1 MNEKEYYMKTKR
13 MLALLLAALMI
24 VGLFAGC
31 SKDETKDPGKTDPG
45 NSLID
50 QTKPSQTT
58 AKYAYKADYFDLA
71 VPDGVQYV
79 NQICAAGTTLYAS
92 VGIQGEEIV
101 NSDPATGD
109 TWSYYNTRLSMLT
122 IDPDTGTC
130 TELTNLD
137 LPQVPEGAE
146 GSVDCYNMIG
156 SDDGTLW
163 MLVNVYATQYELP
176 DDFDP
181 NTDSKWNYP
190 STDIGGSYLM
200 HIAADG
206 STIASIDLS
215 DTNNEDNEDGMSGNL
230 SSFAVDA
237 AGNLYVSDY
246 NNIYYVL
253 DAEGNVQ
260 FKLDGSQ
267 YNGSLYRLNA
277 QQVGVMW
284 YNYTDDVNAADEN
297 GQYFVPIDLETKDWG
312 EKVKL
317 PSNVWSILPGDDVY
331 DFYYADNNNNIF
343 GYTAK
348 TDTKEKLVDWLAC
361 DVDTNNM
368 NGYAMLSDSRVAAL
382 MQDWST
388 DPTTYQLI
396 VLHRVDASEIKE
408 KKVLTLACMYL
419 DWNLRSMIVEYNKT
433 NDEYRINVIDYS
445 EYATD
450 DDYNAGVT
458 KLTTEII
465 SGSVPDI
472 FLTSNLPIDKYA
484 AKGVIADLNTFM
496 DGGNGLSR
504 DYFVPQILNAL
515 EKDGKLYE
523 LPTSFSV
530 QTAYALSSIAS
541 QYDTWNVAAVQDAMT
556 QLQEGATVFSNGWT
570 KNMAL
575 SNCLSRNLSA
585 FVDWTTGKCE
595 FDSEAFQQ
603 LLAFCNS
610 FPAETSDGDGAIA
623 YASSADIA
631 VDDAMWDSDATR
643 ITNGKQLMSTIGMY
657 SFDSYIW
664 NVYAIRD
671 KITFTGYPTEDGS
684 GSSFGLQM
692 PMAISSVT
700 KYPDAAWD
708 FVCSIIKKMNTIDE
722 NNYYY
727 GFPIS
732 QAAFDAEMTDIM
744 TEQYQLDENGEQ
756 VDWDGDGE
764 PDKAIR
770 GSYETMENGETVY
783 KDVYALTQEDI
794 DQILGVISNTHSVY
808 DYDQEILDIITD
820 EVAAYFAGDKDVQTT
835 ASMIQSRVN
844 LYVQEQR

>member
-79 NQICAAGTTLYAS
+79 NQICAAGTTLYLTAS
-92 VGIQGEEIV
+92 MQGEEIT
-101 NSDPATGD
+101 NTDPDTGE
-109 TWSYYNTRLSMLT
+109 TWSYYDSRLGVLT
-122 IDPDTGTC
+122 IDPDTGIC
-130 TELTNLD
+130 TELSNLQ
-137 LPQVPEGAE
+137 LPEVPEGAE

-206 STIASIDLS
+206 STIASLDLS
-215 DTNNEDNEDGMSGNL
+215 DTNNEGNEDGMSGNL

-246 NNIYYVL
+246 NNIYVL

-331 DFYYADNNNNIF
+331 DFYYADNNNIF

-348 TDTKEKLVDWLAC
+348 TDTKDKLVDWLAC

-484 AKGVIADLNTFM
+484 AKGVVADLNTFM

-504 DYFVPQILNAL
+504 DYFVPQVMSAL

-684 GSSFGLQM
+684 GSSFELQM

-794 DQILGVISNTHSVY
+794 DQILGVINSTTSVY

>member
-1 MNEKEYYMKTKR
+1 MKTKR
-13 MLALLLAALMI
+13 IFALLLAALMI

-31 SKDETKDPGKTDPG
+31 SKDGTKDPGKTDSSG
-45 NSLID
+45 SLID

-58 AKYAYKADYFDLA
+58 AKYAYKADYLDLTM
-71 VPDGVQYV
+71 PDGEQYL

-101 NSDPATGD
+101 NTDPDTGE
-109 TWSYYNTRLSMLT
+109 TWSYYNSRLGVLT

-130 TELTNLD
+130 TELSNLQ
-137 LPQVPEGAE
+137 LPEVPEGAE

-200 HIAADG
+200 HVAADG
-206 STIASIDLS
+206 STIASLDLS

-246 NNIYYVL
+246 NNIYVL

-267 YNGSLYRLNA
+267 YNGSLCRLNA

-317 PSNVWSILPGDDVY
+317 PSNVWSIFPGDDAY
-331 DFYYADNNNNIF
+331 DFYYAYNNNNNIY
-343 GYTAK
+343 GYAAK

-368 NGYAMLSDSRVAAL
+368 SGYAMLSDSRVAAL

-433 NDEYRINVIDYS
+433 NDEYRINVVDYS

-504 DYFVPQILNAL
+504 DYFVPQVMSAL

-570 KNMAL
+570 KNTAL

-643 ITNGKQLMSTIGMY
+643 ITNGKQLMSTTGMY

-684 GSSFGLQM
+684 GSSFELQM

-794 DQILGVISNTHSVY
+794 DQILGVINSTRSVY

-835 ASMIQSRVN
+835 ANMIQSRVN

>member
-58 AKYAYKADYFDLA
+58 AKYAYKADYLDLA

-79 NQICAAGTTLYAS
+79 NQICAAGTTLYLTAS
-92 VGIQGEEIV
+92 MQGEEIT
-101 NSDPATGD
+101 NTAPATGE
-109 TWSYYNTRLSMLT
+109 TWSYYDSRLGVLT
-122 IDPDTGTC
+122 IDPDTGLC
-130 TELTNLD
+130 TELSNLQ
-137 LPQVPEGAE
+137 LPEVPEGAE
-146 GSVDCYNMIG
+146 GGVNCYNMIG

-190 STDIGGSYLM
+190 STDINGSYLM

-206 STIASIDLS
+206 STIASLDLS

-246 NNIYYVL
+246 NNIYVL

-267 YNGSLYRLNA
+267 YNGSLNRLNA

-317 PSNVWSILPGDDVY
+317 PSNVGSILPGDDAY
-331 DFYYADNNNNIF
+331 DFYYTYNNNIY
-343 GYTAK
+343 GYAAK
-348 TDTKEKLVDWLAC
+348 SYTKEKLVDWLAC

-368 NGYAMLSDSRVAAL
+368 TGFSMLSDSRVAAL

-433 NDEYRINVIDYS
+433 NDEYRINVVDYS

-504 DYFVPQILNAL
+504 DYFVPQVMSAL

-556 QLQEGATVFSNGWT
+556 QLQEGATVFSDGWT
-570 KNMAL
+570 KNTAL

-631 VDDAMWDSDATR
+631 VDDAMWESDATR
-643 ITNGKQLMSTIGMY
+643 ITNGKQLMSTTGMY

-684 GSSFGLQM
+684 GSSFELQM

-794 DQILGVISNTHSVY
+794 DQILGVINNTRSVY

-835 ASMIQSRVN
+835 ANMIQSRVN

>member
-1 MNEKEYYMKTKR
+1 MKTKR
-13 MLALLLAALMI
+13 IFALLLAALMI

-31 SKDETKDPGKTDPG
+31 SKDNTKDPGKTDPG

-58 AKYAYKADYFDLA
+58 AKYAYKADYLDLTM
-71 VPDGVQYV
+71 PDGVQYL

-101 NSDPATGD
+101 NTDPTTGE

-190 STDIGGSYLM
+190 STDINGSYLM

-206 STIASIDLS
+206 STIASLDLS

-246 NNIYYVL
+246 NNIYVL

-317 PSNVWSILPGDDVY
+317 PSNVWSIFPGDDAY
-331 DFYYADNNNNIF
+331 DFYYAYNNNIY
-343 GYTAK
+343 GYAAK

-368 NGYAMLSDSRVAAL
+368 SGYAMLSDSRVAAL
-382 MQDWST
+382 MQDWNT

-433 NDEYRINVIDYS
+433 NDEYRINVVDYS

-504 DYFVPQILNAL
+504 DYFVPQVMSAL

-570 KNMAL
+570 KNTAL

-684 GSSFGLQM
+684 GSSFELQM

-794 DQILGVISNTHSVY
+794 DQILGVINSTRSVY

>member
-58 AKYAYKADYFDLA
+58 AKYAYKADYLDLTM
-71 VPDGVQYV
+71 PDGVQYL
-79 NQICAAGTTLYAS
+79 NQLCAAGTTLYAS

-101 NSDPATGD
+101 NTDPDTGD

-190 STDIGGSYLM
+190 STDINGSYLM

-206 STIASIDLS
+206 STIASLDLS

-246 NNIYYVL
+246 NNIYVL

-267 YNGSLYRLNA
+267 YNGSLNRLNA

-317 PSNVWSILPGDDVY
+317 PSNVGSILPGDDAY
-331 DFYYADNNNNIF
+331 DFYYTYNNNIY
-343 GYTAK
+343 GYAAK

-368 NGYAMLSDSRVAAL
+368 SGYAMLSDSRVAAL

-433 NDEYRINVIDYS
+433 NDEYRINVVDYS

-504 DYFVPQILNAL
+504 DYFVPQVMSAL

-556 QLQEGATVFSNGWT
+556 QLQEGATVFSDGWT
-570 KNMAL
+570 KNTAL

-684 GSSFGLQM
+684 GSSFELQM

-794 DQILGVISNTHSVY
+794 DQILGVINNTRSVY

>member
-1 MNEKEYYMKTKR
+1 
-13 MLALLLAALMI
+13 MI

-31 SKDETKDPGKTDPG
+31 SKDETKDPGKTDSSD
-45 NSLID
+45 SLID
-50 QTKPSQTT
+50 QTKPAATT
-58 AKYAYKADYFDLA
+58 AKYAYQADYFDLA
-71 VPDGVQYV
+71 VPDGVQYL

-92 VGIQGEEIV
+92 VGIQGEEIT
-101 NSDPATGD
+101 NTDPDTGE
-109 TWSYYNTRLSMLT
+109 TWSYYNTRLAMLT
-122 IDPDTGTC
+122 IDPDTGVC
-130 TELTNLD
+130 TELTNLE

-146 GSVDCYNMIG
+146 GSVDCYNIIG

-190 STDIGGSYLM
+190 STDIGGSYLV
-200 HIAADG
+200 HVAADG

-215 DTNNEDNEDGMSGNL
+215 DTNADDTEDGMSSNL

-246 NNIYYVL
+246 NNIYVL

-260 FKLDGSQ
+260 FNLDGSQ
-267 YNGSLYRLNA
+267 YNGSLCRLNA

-317 PSNVWSILPGDDVY
+317 PPNVGSIFPGDDAY
-331 DFYYADNNNNIF
+331 DFYYTYNNNIY

-368 NGYAMLSDSRVAAL
+368 SGYAMLSDSRVAAL
-382 MQDWST
+382 MQDWNT

-433 NDEYRINVIDYS
+433 NDEYRINVVDYS

-504 DYFVPQILNAL
+504 DYFVPQVMSAL

-570 KNMAL
+570 KNTAL

-631 VDDAMWDSDATR
+631 VDDAMWESDATR
-643 ITNGKQLMSTIGMY
+643 ITNGKQLMSTTGMH

-700 KYPDAAWD
+700 KYPDAAWA

-794 DQILGVISNTHSVY
+794 DQILGVINSTRSVY

-835 ASMIQSRVN
+835 ANMIQSRVN

>member
-1 MNEKEYYMKTKR
+1 MKTKR
-13 MLALLLAALMI
+13 IFALLLAALMI

-31 SKDETKDPGKTDPG
+31 SKDGTKDPGKTDPG

-92 VGIQGEEIV
+92 VGMQGEEIV
-101 NSDPATGD
+101 NSDPVTGE
-109 TWSYYNTRLSMLT
+109 TWSYYNTRLAMLT

-137 LPQVPEGAE
+137 LPQVPEGAD

-163 MLVNVYATQYELP
+163 MLVNVYATQFDLP

-181 NTDSKWNYP
+181 ETESRWDYP
-190 STDIGGSYLM
+190 STDVGGSYLV
-200 HIAADG
+200 HVAADG

-215 DTNNEDNEDGMSGNL
+215 DTNADDTEDGMSSNL

-246 NNIYYVL
+246 NNIYVL

-260 FKLDGSQ
+260 FNLDGSQ

-317 PSNVWSILPGDDVY
+317 PSNVWSIFPGDDAY
-331 DFYYADNNNNIF
+331 DFYYAYNNNIY
-343 GYTAK
+343 GYAAK

-368 NGYAMLSDSRVAAL
+368 SGYAMLSDSRVAAL
-382 MQDWST
+382 MQDWNT

-433 NDEYRINVIDYS
+433 NDEYRINVVDYS

-504 DYFVPQILNAL
+504 DYFVPQVMSAL

-570 KNMAL
+570 KNTAL

-684 GSSFGLQM
+684 GSSFELQM

-794 DQILGVISNTHSVY
+794 DQILGVINSTRSVY

>member
-1 MNEKEYYMKTKR
+1 MKTKR
-13 MLALLLAALMI
+13 IFALLLAALMI

-31 SKDETKDPGKTDPG
+31 SKDGTKDPGKTDPG

-79 NQICAAGTTLYAS
+79 NQICAAGTTLYLTAS
-92 VGIQGEEIV
+92 MQGEEIT
-101 NSDPATGD
+101 NTDPDTGE
-109 TWSYYNTRLSMLT
+109 TWSYYNSRLGVLT
-122 IDPDTGTC
+122 IDPDTGIC
-130 TELTNLD
+130 TELSSLQ
-137 LPQVPEGAE
+137 LPEVPEGAE
-146 GSVDCYNMIG
+146 GSVNCYNMIG

-190 STDIGGSYLM
+190 STDINGSYLM

-206 STIASIDLS
+206 STIASLDLS

-246 NNIYYVL
+246 NNIYVL

-267 YNGSLYRLNA
+267 YNGSLCRLNA

-284 YNYTDDVNAADEN
+284 YNYTDDVNASDEN

-317 PSNVWSILPGDDVY
+317 PSNVWSIFPGDDAY
-331 DFYYADNNNNIF
+331 DFYYAYNNNIY
-343 GYTAK
+343 GYAAK
-348 TDTKEKLVDWLAC
+348 TDTKDKLVDWLAC

-368 NGYAMLSDSRVAAL
+368 SGYAMLSDSRVAAL

-433 NDEYRINVIDYS
+433 NDEYRINVVDYS

-504 DYFVPQILNAL
+504 DYFVPQVMSAL

-570 KNMAL
+570 KNTAL

-684 GSSFGLQM
+684 GSSFELQM

-794 DQILGVISNTHSVY
+794 DQILGVINSTRSVY

>member
-79 NQICAAGTTLYAS
+79 NQICAAGTTLYLTAS
-92 VGIQGEEIV
+92 MQGEEIT
-101 NSDPATGD
+101 NTDPDTGE
-109 TWSYYNTRLSMLT
+109 TWSYYDSRLGVLT
-122 IDPDTGTC
+122 IDPDTGIC
-130 TELTNLD
+130 TELSNLQ
-137 LPQVPEGAE
+137 LPEVPEGAE
-146 GSVDCYNMIG
+146 GGVNCYNMIG

-190 STDIGGSYLM
+190 STDINGSYLM

-206 STIASIDLS
+206 STIASLDLS

-246 NNIYYVL
+246 NNIYVL

-284 YNYTDDVNAADEN
+284 YNYTDDVNAAGEN

-331 DFYYADNNNNIF
+331 DFYYTYNNNIY
-343 GYTAK
+343 GYAAK

-368 NGYAMLSDSRVAAL
+368 SGYAMLSDSRVAAL

-433 NDEYRINVIDYS
+433 NDEYRINVVDYG

-523 LPTSFSV
+523 LPTSFTV
-530 QTAYALSSIAS
+530 TTAYALSSIAS

-556 QLQEGATVFSNGWT
+556 QLQEGATVFSDGWT
-570 KNMAL
+570 KNTAL

-631 VDDAMWDSDATR
+631 VDDAMWESDATR
-643 ITNGKQLMSTIGMY
+643 ITNGKQLMSTIEMY

-664 NVYAIRD
+664 SVYAIRD

-764 PDKAIR
+764 PDRAIR

-783 KDVYALTQEDI
+783 KDVYALTQEEM
-794 DQILGVISNTHSVY
+794 DQILGVINNTHSVY

>member
-1 MNEKEYYMKTKR
+1 MKTKR
-13 MLALLLAALMI
+13 IFALLLAALMI

-31 SKDETKDPGKTDPG
+31 SKDGTKDPGKTDPG

-92 VGIQGEEIV
+92 VGMQGEEIV
-101 NSDPATGD
+101 NSDPVTGE

-130 TELTNLD
+130 TELTNLE
-137 LPQVPEGAE
+137 LPQVPEGAD

-163 MLVNVYATQYELP
+163 MLVNVYATQFDLP

-181 NTDSKWNYP
+181 ETESRWDYP
-190 STDIGGSYLM
+190 STDVGGSYLV
-200 HIAADG
+200 HVAADG
-206 STIASIDLS
+206 STIASLDLS
-215 DTNNEDNEDGMSGNL
+215 NTNNEDNEDGMSGNL
-230 SSFAVDA
+230 SFFAVDA

-246 NNIYYVL
+246 NNIYVL

-260 FKLDGSQ
+260 FNLDGSQ

-317 PSNVWSILPGDDVY
+317 PPNVGSIFPGDDAY
-331 DFYYADNNNNIF
+331 DFYYTYNNNIY

-368 NGYAMLSDSRVAAL
+368 SGYAMLSDSRVAAL

-419 DWNLRSMIVEYNKT
+419 DWDLRSMIVEYNKT
-433 NDEYRINVIDYS
+433 NDEYRINVVDYS

-504 DYFVPQILNAL
+504 DYFVPQVMSAL

-556 QLQEGATVFSNGWT
+556 QLQEGATVFSDGWT
-570 KNMAL
+570 KNTAL

-631 VDDAMWDSDATR
+631 VDDAMWESDATR

-684 GSSFGLQM
+684 GSSFELQM

-794 DQILGVISNTHSVY
+794 DQILGVINSTRSVY

>member
-1 MNEKEYYMKTKR
+1 MKTKR

-31 SKDETKDPGKTDPG
+31 SKDGTKDPGKTDSNG
-45 NSLID
+45 SLID
-50 QTKPSQTT
+50 QTKPAATT
-58 AKYAYKADYFDLA
+58 AKYAYKADYLDLTM
-71 VPDGVQYV
+71 PDGVQYL
-79 NQICAAGTTLYAS
+79 NQLCAAGTTLYAS

-101 NSDPATGD
+101 NTDPDTGD

-176 DDFDP
+176 GDFDP

-190 STDIGGSYLM
+190 STDINGSYLM

-206 STIASIDLS
+206 STIASLDLS
-215 DTNNEDNEDGMSGNL
+215 DTNNEDNEDGMSGSL

-246 NNIYYVL
+246 NNIYVL

-267 YNGSLYRLNA
+267 YNGSLCRLNA

-317 PSNVWSILPGDDVY
+317 PSNVGSILPGDDAY
-331 DFYYADNNNNIF
+331 DFYYTYNNNIY
-343 GYTAK
+343 GYAAK

-368 NGYAMLSDSRVAAL
+368 SGYAMLSDSRVAAL

-433 NDEYRINVIDYS
+433 NDEYRINVVDYS

-504 DYFVPQILNAL
+504 DYFVPQVMSAL

-556 QLQEGATVFSNGWT
+556 QLQEGATVFSDGWT
-570 KNMAL
+570 KNTAL

-623 YASSADIA
+623 YAPSADIA
-631 VDDAMWDSDATR
+631 VDDAMWESDATR
-643 ITNGKQLMSTIGMY
+643 ITNGKQLMSTTGMY

-684 GSSFGLQM
+684 GSSFELQM

-794 DQILGVISNTHSVY
+794 DQILGVINNTHSVY

>member
-1 MNEKEYYMKTKR
+1 MKTKR
-13 MLALLLAALMI
+13 IFALLLAALMI

-31 SKDETKDPGKTDPG
+31 SKDNTKDPGKTDPG

-71 VPDGVQYV
+71 VPDGVQYL

-92 VGIQGEEIV
+92 VGIQGEEIT
-101 NSDPATGD
+101 NTDPDTGE
-109 TWSYYNTRLSMLT
+109 TWSYYNTRLAMLT
-122 IDPDTGTC
+122 IDPDTGVC
-130 TELTNLD
+130 TELSNLQ
-137 LPQVPEGAE
+137 LPEVPEGAD

-200 HIAADG
+200 HVAADG

-215 DTNNEDNEDGMSGNL
+215 DTNADDTEDGMSSNL

-246 NNIYYVL
+246 NNIYVL
-253 DAEGNVQ
+253 DAGGNVQ

-267 YNGSLYRLNA
+267 YNGSLNRLNA

-317 PSNVWSILPGDDVY
+317 PSNVWSIFPGDDAY
-331 DFYYADNNNNIF
+331 DFYYAYNNNIY
-343 GYTAK
+343 GYAAK

-382 MQDWST
+382 MQDWNT

-433 NDEYRINVIDYS
+433 NDEYRINVVDYS

-504 DYFVPQILNAL
+504 DYFVPQVMSAL

-570 KNMAL
+570 KNTAL

-684 GSSFGLQM
+684 GSSFELQM

-794 DQILGVISNTHSVY
+794 DQILGVINSTRSVY

-835 ASMIQSRVN
+835 ANMIQSRVN

>member
-1 MNEKEYYMKTKR
+1 MKTKR
-13 MLALLLAALMI
+13 IFALLLAALMI

-31 SKDETKDPGKTDPG
+31 SKDNTKDPGKTDPG

-58 AKYAYKADYFDLA
+58 AKYAYKADYLDLTM
-71 VPDGVQYV
+71 PDGVQYL

-92 VGIQGEEIV
+92 VGMQGEEIV
-101 NSDPATGD
+101 NSDPVTGE
-109 TWSYYNTRLSMLT
+109 TWSYYNTRLAMLT

-130 TELTNLD
+130 TELANLD
-137 LPQVPEGAE
+137 LPQVPEGAD

-163 MLVNVYATQYELP
+163 MLVNVYATQFDLP

-181 NTDSKWNYP
+181 ETESRWDYP
-190 STDIGGSYLM
+190 STDVGGSYLV
-200 HIAADG
+200 HVAADG
-206 STIASIDLS
+206 STIASLDLS
-215 DTNNEDNEDGMSGNL
+215 NTNNEDNEDGMSGNL
-230 SSFAVDA
+230 SFFAVDA

-246 NNIYYVL
+246 NNIYVL

-317 PSNVWSILPGDDVY
+317 PPNVGSIFPGDDAY
-331 DFYYADNNNNIF
+331 DFYYTYNNNIY

-368 NGYAMLSDSRVAAL
+368 SGYAMLSDSRVAAL
-382 MQDWST
+382 MQDWNT

-433 NDEYRINVIDYS
+433 NDEYRINVVDYS

-504 DYFVPQILNAL
+504 DYFVPQVMSAL

-570 KNMAL
+570 KNTAL

-631 VDDAMWDSDATR
+631 VDDAMWESDATR
-643 ITNGKQLMSTIGMY
+643 ITNGKQLMSTTGMY

-684 GSSFGLQM
+684 GSSFELQM

-794 DQILGVISNTHSVY
+794 DQILGVINSTRSVY

-835 ASMIQSRVN
+835 ANMIQSRVN

>member
-1 MNEKEYYMKTKR
+1 MKTKR
-13 MLALLLAALMI
+13 IFALLLAALMI

-31 SKDETKDPGKTDPG
+31 SKDETKDPGKTESNG
-45 NSLID
+45 SLID
-50 QTKPSQTT
+50 QTKPAATT
-58 AKYAYKADYFDLA
+58 AKYAYQADYFDLTM
-71 VPDGVQYV
+71 PDGVQYL

-92 VGIQGEEIV
+92 VGIQGEEIT
-101 NSDPATGD
+101 NTDPDTGE
-109 TWSYYNTRLSMLT
+109 TWSYYNTRLAMLT
-122 IDPDTGTC
+122 IDPDTGVC
-130 TELTNLD
+130 TELSNLQ
-137 LPQVPEGAE
+137 LPEVPEGAD

-200 HIAADG
+200 HVAADG

-215 DTNNEDNEDGMSGNL
+215 DTNADDTEDGMSSNL

-246 NNIYYVL
+246 NNIYVL

-267 YNGSLYRLNA
+267 YNGSLCRLNA

-317 PSNVWSILPGDDVY
+317 PSNVGSILPGDDAY
-331 DFYYADNNNNIF
+331 DFYYTYNNNIY

-368 NGYAMLSDSRVAAL
+368 SGYAMLSDSRVAAL
-382 MQDWST
+382 MQDWNT

-433 NDEYRINVIDYS
+433 NDEYRINVVDYS

-504 DYFVPQILNAL
+504 DYFVPQVMSAL

-556 QLQEGATVFSNGWT
+556 QLQEGATVFSDGWT
-570 KNMAL
+570 KNTAL

-631 VDDAMWDSDATR
+631 VDVAMWESDATR

-684 GSSFGLQM
+684 GSSFELQM

-794 DQILGVISNTHSVY
+794 DQILGVINSTRSVY

-835 ASMIQSRVN
+835 ANMIQSRVN

>member
-31 SKDETKDPGKTDPG
+31 SKDETKDPGKTDSNG
-45 NSLID
+45 SLID
-50 QTKPSQTT
+50 QTKPAATT
-58 AKYAYKADYFDLA
+58 AKYAYKADYLDLTM
-71 VPDGVQYV
+71 PDGVQYP
-79 NQICAAGTTLYAS
+79 NQLCAAGTTLYLTAS
-92 VGIQGEEIV
+92 MQGEEIV

-109 TWSYYNTRLSMLT
+109 TWSYYNTRLAMLT
-122 IDPDTGTC
+122 IDPDTGVC
-130 TELTNLD
+130 TELTNLE

-146 GSVDCYNMIG
+146 GGVNCYNMIG

-190 STDIGGSYLM
+190 STDINGSYLM

-206 STIASIDLS
+206 STIASLDLS

-246 NNIYYVL
+246 NNIYVL

-267 YNGSLYRLNA
+267 YNGSLCRLNA

-317 PSNVWSILPGDDVY
+317 PSNVGSILPGDDAY
-331 DFYYADNNNNIF
+331 DFYYTYNNNIY
-343 GYTAK
+343 GYAAK

-368 NGYAMLSDSRVAAL
+368 SGYAMLSDSRVAAL

-433 NDEYRINVIDYS
+433 NDEYRINVVDYS

-504 DYFVPQILNAL
+504 DYFVPQVMSAL

-570 KNMAL
+570 KNTAL

-631 VDDAMWDSDATR
+631 VDDAMWESDATR
-643 ITNGKQLMSTIGMY
+643 ITNGKQLMSTTGMY

-684 GSSFGLQM
+684 GSSFELQM

-794 DQILGVISNTHSVY
+794 DQILGVINNTRSVY

>member
-1 MNEKEYYMKTKR
+1 MKTKR
-13 MLALLLAALMI
+13 IFALLLAALMI

-31 SKDETKDPGKTDPG
+31 SKDNTKDPGKTDPG

-58 AKYAYKADYFDLA
+58 AKYAYKADYLDLTM
-71 VPDGVQYV
+71 PDGVQYL

-92 VGIQGEEIV
+92 VGMQGEEIV
-101 NSDPATGD
+101 NSDPVTGD

-137 LPQVPEGAE
+137 LPQVPEGAD

-163 MLVNVYATQYELP
+163 MLVNVYATQFDLP

-181 NTDSKWNYP
+181 ETESRWDYP
-190 STDIGGSYLM
+190 STDVGGSYLV
-200 HIAADG
+200 HVAADG
-206 STIASIDLS
+206 STIASLDLS
-215 DTNNEDNEDGMSGNL
+215 NTNNEDNEDGMSGNL
-230 SSFAVDA
+230 SFFAVDA

-246 NNIYYVL
+246 NNIYVL

-317 PSNVWSILPGDDVY
+317 PPNVGSIFPGDDAY
-331 DFYYADNNNNIF
+331 DFYYAYNNNIY
-343 GYTAK
+343 GYAAK

-368 NGYAMLSDSRVAAL
+368 SGYAMLSDSRVAAL

-433 NDEYRINVIDYS
+433 NDEYRINVVDYS

-504 DYFVPQILNAL
+504 DYFVPQVMSAL

-570 KNMAL
+570 KNTAL

-610 FPAETSDGDGAIA
+610 FLAETSDGDGAIA

-684 GSSFGLQM
+684 GSSFELQM

-794 DQILGVISNTHSVY
+794 DQILGVINSTRSVY

>member
-79 NQICAAGTTLYAS
+79 NQICAAGTTLYLTAS
-92 VGIQGEEIV
+92 MQGEEIT
-101 NSDPATGD
+101 NTDPDTGE
-109 TWSYYNTRLSMLT
+109 TWSYYDSRLGVLT
-122 IDPDTGTC
+122 IDPDTGIC
-130 TELTNLD
+130 TELSNLQ
-137 LPQVPEGAE
+137 LPEVPEGAE
-146 GSVDCYNMIG
+146 GGVNCYNMIG

-190 STDIGGSYLM
+190 STDINGSYLM

-206 STIASIDLS
+206 STIASLDLS

-246 NNIYYVL
+246 NNIYVL

-331 DFYYADNNNNIF
+331 DFYYADNNNIF

-368 NGYAMLSDSRVAAL
+368 SGYAMLSDSRVAAL

-433 NDEYRINVIDYS
+433 NDEYRINVVDYS

-504 DYFVPQILNAL
+504 DYFVPQVMSAL

-570 KNMAL
+570 KNTAL

-610 FPAETSDGDGAIA
+610 FPAENSDGDGAIA

-631 VDDAMWDSDATR
+631 VDDAMWESDATR
-643 ITNGKQLMSTIGMY
+643 ITNGKQLMSTTGMY

-684 GSSFGLQM
+684 GSSFELQM

-794 DQILGVISNTHSVY
+794 DQILGVINNTRSVY

>member
-1 MNEKEYYMKTKR
+1 MKTKR

-79 NQICAAGTTLYAS
+79 NQICAAGTTLYLTAS
-92 VGIQGEEIV
+92 MQGEEIT
-101 NSDPATGD
+101 NTDPDTGE
-109 TWSYYNTRLSMLT
+109 TWSYYDSRLGVLT
-122 IDPDTGTC
+122 IDPDTGIC
-130 TELTNLD
+130 TELSNLQ
-137 LPQVPEGAE
+137 LPEVPEGAE
-146 GSVDCYNMIG
+146 GGVNCYNMIG

-190 STDIGGSYLM
+190 STDINGSYLM

-206 STIASIDLS
+206 STIASLDLS
-215 DTNNEDNEDGMSGNL
+215 DTNNEDNEGGMSGNL

-246 NNIYYVL
+246 NNIYVL

-267 YNGSLYRLNA
+267 YNGSLCRLNA

-317 PSNVWSILPGDDVY
+317 PSNVGSILPGDDAY
-331 DFYYADNNNNIF
+331 DFYYTYNNNIY
-343 GYTAK
+343 GYAAK

-368 NGYAMLSDSRVAAL
+368 SGYAMLSDSRVAAL

-433 NDEYRINVIDYS
+433 NDEYRINVVDYS

-504 DYFVPQILNAL
+504 DYFVPQVMSAL

-556 QLQEGATVFSNGWT
+556 QLQEGATVFSDGWT
-570 KNMAL
+570 KNTAL

-631 VDDAMWDSDATR
+631 VDDAMWESDATR
-643 ITNGKQLMSTIGMY
+643 ITNGKQLMSTTGMY

-684 GSSFGLQM
+684 GSSFELQM

-794 DQILGVISNTHSVY
+794 DQILGVINNTHSVY

>member
-1 MNEKEYYMKTKR
+1 MKTKR
-13 MLALLLAALMI
+13 IFALLLAALMI

-31 SKDETKDPGKTDPG
+31 SKDGTKDPGKTDSSG
-45 NSLID
+45 SLID

-58 AKYAYKADYFDLA
+58 AKYAYKADYLDLTM
-71 VPDGVQYV
+71 PDGVQYL

-101 NSDPATGD
+101 NSDPVTGE

-190 STDIGGSYLM
+190 STDINGSYLM

-206 STIASIDLS
+206 STIASLDLS

-246 NNIYYVL
+246 NNIYVL

-267 YNGSLYRLNA
+267 YNGSLCRLNA

-284 YNYTDDVNAADEN
+284 YNYTDDVNASDEN

-317 PSNVWSILPGDDVY
+317 PSNVGSIFPGDDAY
-331 DFYYADNNNNIF
+331 DFYYTYNNNIY

-368 NGYAMLSDSRVAAL
+368 SGYAMLSDSRVAAL
-382 MQDWST
+382 MQDWNT

-433 NDEYRINVIDYS
+433 NDEYRINVVDYS

-504 DYFVPQILNAL
+504 DYFVPQVMSAL

-570 KNMAL
+570 KNTAL

-595 FDSEAFQQ
+595 FDSEAIQQ

-631 VDDAMWDSDATR
+631 VDDAMWESDATR

-684 GSSFGLQM
+684 GSSFELQM

-744 TEQYQLDENGEQ
+744 TEQYQLDEKGEQ

-794 DQILGVISNTHSVY
+794 DQILGVINSTRSVY

-835 ASMIQSRVN
+835 ANMIQSRVN

>member
-1 MNEKEYYMKTKR
+1 MKTKR
-13 MLALLLAALMI
+13 IFALLLAALMI

-31 SKDETKDPGKTDPG
+31 SKDGTKDPGKTDSNG
-45 NSLID
+45 SLID

-58 AKYAYKADYFDLA
+58 AKYAYKADYLDLTM
-71 VPDGVQYV
+71 PDGVQYL
-79 NQICAAGTTLYAS
+79 NQLCAAGTTLYAS

-101 NSDPATGD
+101 NTDPDTGD
-109 TWSYYNTRLSMLT
+109 TWSYYNTRLAILT
-122 IDPDTGTC
+122 IDPDTGVC
-130 TELTNLD
+130 TELTNLE
-137 LPQVPEGAE
+137 LPQVPEGAS

-176 DDFDP
+176 GDFDP

-190 STDIGGSYLM
+190 STDINGSYLM
-200 HIAADG
+200 HVAADG
-206 STIASIDLS
+206 SMIASLDLS

-246 NNIYYVL
+246 NNIYVL

-267 YNGSLYRLNA
+267 YNGSLCRLNA

-317 PSNVWSILPGDDVY
+317 PSNVWSILPGDDAY
-331 DFYYADNNNNIF
+331 DFYYTYNNNIY
-343 GYTAK
+343 GYAAK

-368 NGYAMLSDSRVAAL
+368 SGYAMLSDSRVAAL

-433 NDEYRINVIDYS
+433 NDEYRINVVDYG

-504 DYFVPQILNAL
+504 DYFVPQIMNAL

-523 LPTSFSV
+523 LPTSFTV
-530 QTAYALSSIAS
+530 TTAYALSSIAS

-570 KNMAL
+570 KNTAL

-631 VDDAMWDSDATR
+631 VDDAMWESDATR

-764 PDKAIR
+764 PDRAIR

-783 KDVYALTQEDI
+783 KDVYALTQEEL
-794 DQILGVISNTHSVY
+794 DQILGVINNTHSVY

-835 ASMIQSRVN
+835 ANMIQSRVN

>member
-58 AKYAYKADYFDLA
+58 AKYAYKADYLDLTM
-71 VPDGVQYV
+71 PDGVQYL
-79 NQICAAGTTLYAS
+79 NQLCAAGTTLYAS
-92 VGIQGEEIV
+92 VGIQGEEIT
-101 NSDPATGD
+101 NTDPDTGD

-190 STDIGGSYLM
+190 STDINGSYLM

-206 STIASIDLS
+206 STIASLDLS

-246 NNIYYVL
+246 NNIYVL

-267 YNGSLYRLNA
+267 YNGSLNRLNA

-317 PSNVWSILPGDDVY
+317 PSNVGSILPGDDAY
-331 DFYYADNNNNIF
+331 DFYYTYNNNIY
-343 GYTAK
+343 GYAAK

-368 NGYAMLSDSRVAAL
+368 SGYAMLSDSRVAAL

-419 DWNLRSMIVEYNKT
+419 DWDLRSMIVEYNKT
-433 NDEYRINVIDYS
+433 NDEYRINVVDYS

-504 DYFVPQILNAL
+504 DYFVPQVMSAL

-556 QLQEGATVFSNGWT
+556 QLQEGATVFSDGWT
-570 KNMAL
+570 KNTAL

-623 YASSADIA
+623 YAPSADIA
-631 VDDAMWDSDATR
+631 VDDAMWESDATR
-643 ITNGKQLMSTIGMY
+643 ITNGKQLMSTTGMY

-684 GSSFGLQM
+684 GSSFELQM

-783 KDVYALTQEDI
+783 KDVYALTQEEM
-794 DQILGVISNTHSVY
+794 DQILGVINNTHSVY

>member
-79 NQICAAGTTLYAS
+79 NQICAAGTTLYLTAS
-92 VGIQGEEIV
+92 MQGEEIT
-101 NSDPATGD
+101 NTDPDTGE
-109 TWSYYNTRLSMLT
+109 TWSYYDSRLGVLT
-122 IDPDTGTC
+122 IDPDTGIC
-130 TELTNLD
+130 TELSNLQ
-137 LPQVPEGAE
+137 LPEVPEGAE
-146 GSVDCYNMIG
+146 GGVNCYNMIG

-190 STDIGGSYLM
+190 STDINGSYLM

-206 STIASIDLS
+206 STIASLDLS

-246 NNIYYVL
+246 NNIYVL

-267 YNGSLYRLNA
+267 YNGSLCRLNA

-317 PSNVWSILPGDDVY
+317 PSNVGSILPGDDAY
-331 DFYYADNNNNIF
+331 DFYYTYNNNIY

-368 NGYAMLSDSRVAAL
+368 SGYAMLSDSRVAAL
-382 MQDWST
+382 MQDWNT

-433 NDEYRINVIDYS
+433 NDEYRINVVDYS

-450 DDYNAGVT
+450 AI
-458 KLTTEII
+458 TTPA
-465 SGSVPDI
+465 SP
-472 FLTSNLPIDKYA
+472 
-484 AKGVIADLNTFM
+484 
-496 DGGNGLSR
+496 
-504 DYFVPQILNAL
+504 
-515 EKDGKLYE
+515 
-523 LPTSFSV
+523 
-530 QTAYALSSIAS
+530 SSPP
-541 QYDTWNVAAVQDAMT
+541 
-556 QLQEGATVFSNGWT
+556 
-570 KNMAL
+570 
-575 SNCLSRNLSA
+575 R
-585 FVDWTTGKCE
+585 
-595 FDSEAFQQ
+595 
-603 LLAFCNS
+603 
-610 FPAETSDGDGAIA
+610 
-623 YASSADIA
+623 SSAA
-631 VDDAMWDSDATR
+631 ACR
-643 ITNGKQLMSTIGMY
+643 IFS
-657 SFDSYIW
+657 
-664 NVYAIRD
+664 
-671 KITFTGYPTEDGS
+671 
-684 GSSFGLQM
+684 
-692 PMAISSVT
+692 
-700 KYPDAAWD
+700 
-708 FVCSIIKKMNTIDE
+708 
-722 NNYYY
+722 
-727 GFPIS
+727 
-732 QAAFDAEMTDIM
+732 
-744 TEQYQLDENGEQ
+744 
-756 VDWDGDGE
+756 
-764 PDKAIR
+764 
-770 GSYETMENGETVY
+770 
-783 KDVYALTQEDI
+783 
-794 DQILGVISNTHSVY
+794 
-808 DYDQEILDIITD
+808 
-820 EVAAYFAGDKDVQTT
+820 
-835 ASMIQSRVN
+835 
-844 LYVQEQR
+844 

>member
-31 SKDETKDPGKTDPG
+31 SKDGTKDPGKTDSNG
-45 NSLID
+45 SLID
-50 QTKPSQTT
+50 QTKPAATT
-58 AKYAYKADYFDLA
+58 AKYAYKADYLDLTM
-71 VPDGVQYV
+71 PDGVQYL
-79 NQICAAGTTLYAS
+79 NQLCAAGTTLYAS

-101 NSDPATGD
+101 NTDPDTGD

-176 DDFDP
+176 GDFDP

-190 STDIGGSYLM
+190 STDINGSYLM

-206 STIASIDLS
+206 STIASLDLS
-215 DTNNEDNEDGMSGNL
+215 DTNNEDNEDGMSGSL

-246 NNIYYVL
+246 NNIYVL

-267 YNGSLYRLNA
+267 YNGSLCRLNA

-317 PSNVWSILPGDDVY
+317 PSNVGSILPGDDAY
-331 DFYYADNNNNIF
+331 DFCYTYNNNIY
-343 GYTAK
+343 GYAAK

-368 NGYAMLSDSRVAAL
+368 SGYAMLSDSRVAAL

-419 DWNLRSMIVEYNKT
+419 DWDLRSMIVEYNKT
-433 NDEYRINVIDYS
+433 NDEYRINVVDYS

-504 DYFVPQILNAL
+504 DYFVPQVMSAL

-556 QLQEGATVFSNGWT
+556 QLQEGATVFSDGWT
-570 KNMAL
+570 KNTAL

-631 VDDAMWDSDATR
+631 VDDAMWESDATR
-643 ITNGKQLMSTIGMY
+643 ITNGKQLMSTTGMY

-684 GSSFGLQM
+684 GSSFELQM

-722 NNYYY
+722 NNNYY

-794 DQILGVISNTHSVY
+794 DQILGVINNTHSVY

>member
-1 MNEKEYYMKTKR
+1 MKTKR
-13 MLALLLAALMI
+13 IFALLLAALMI

-31 SKDETKDPGKTDPG
+31 SKDETKDPGKTESNG
-45 NSLID
+45 SLID
-50 QTKPSQTT
+50 QTKPAATT
-58 AKYAYKADYFDLA
+58 AKYAYQADYFDLTM
-71 VPDGVQYV
+71 PDGVQYL

-92 VGIQGEEIV
+92 VGIQGEEIT
-101 NSDPATGD
+101 NTDPDTGE
-109 TWSYYNTRLSMLT
+109 TWSYYNTRLAMLT
-122 IDPDTGTC
+122 IDPDTGVC
-130 TELTNLD
+130 TELSNLQ
-137 LPQVPEGAE
+137 LPEVPEGAD

-200 HIAADG
+200 HVAADG

-215 DTNNEDNEDGMSGNL
+215 DTNADDTEDGMSSNL

-246 NNIYYVL
+246 NNIYVL

-267 YNGSLYRLNA
+267 YNGSLNRLNA

-317 PSNVWSILPGDDVY
+317 PSNVWSIFPGDDAY
-331 DFYYADNNNNIF
+331 DFYYAYNNNIY
-343 GYTAK
+343 GYAAK

-368 NGYAMLSDSRVAAL
+368 SGYAMLSDSRVAAL

-433 NDEYRINVIDYS
+433 NDEYRINVVDYS

-496 DGGNGLSR
+496 DGGSGLSR
-504 DYFVPQILNAL
+504 DYFVPQVMSAL

-556 QLQEGATVFSNGWT
+556 QLQEGATVFSDGWT
-570 KNMAL
+570 KNTAL

-623 YASSADIA
+623 YAPSADIA

-684 GSSFGLQM
+684 GSSFELQM

-794 DQILGVISNTHSVY
+794 DQILGVINSTHSVY

>member
-31 SKDETKDPGKTDPG
+31 SKDGTKDPGKTDPG

-58 AKYAYKADYFDLA
+58 AKYAYKADYLDLTM
-71 VPDGVQYV
+71 PDGVQYL
-79 NQICAAGTTLYAS
+79 NQLCAAGTTLYAS

-101 NSDPATGD
+101 NTDPDTGD

-190 STDIGGSYLM
+190 STDINGSYLM

-206 STIASIDLS
+206 STIASLDLS

-246 NNIYYVL
+246 NNIYVL

-267 YNGSLYRLNA
+267 YNGSLCRLNA

-317 PSNVWSILPGDDVY
+317 PSNVWSILPGDDAY
-331 DFYYADNNNNIF
+331 DFYYTYNNNIY
-343 GYTAK
+343 GYAAK

-368 NGYAMLSDSRVAAL
+368 SGYAMLSDSRVAAL

-433 NDEYRINVIDYS
+433 NDEYRINVVDYG

-504 DYFVPQILNAL
+504 DYFVPQVMSAL

-556 QLQEGATVFSNGWT
+556 QLQEGATVFSDGWT
-570 KNMAL
+570 KNTAL

-623 YASSADIA
+623 YAPSADIA
-631 VDDAMWDSDATR
+631 VDDAMWESDATR

-684 GSSFGLQM
+684 GSSFELQM

-794 DQILGVISNTHSVY
+794 DQILGVINNTHSVY

-835 ASMIQSRVN
+835 ANMIQSRVN

>member
-1 MNEKEYYMKTKR
+1 MKTKR
-13 MLALLLAALMI
+13 IFALLLAALMI

-31 SKDETKDPGKTDPG
+31 SKDETKDPGKTESNG
-45 NSLID
+45 SLID
-50 QTKPSQTT
+50 QTKPAATT
-58 AKYAYKADYFDLA
+58 AKYAYQADYFDLTM
-71 VPDGVQYV
+71 PDGVQYL

-92 VGIQGEEIV
+92 VGIQGEEIT
-101 NSDPATGD
+101 NTDPDTGE
-109 TWSYYNTRLSMLT
+109 TWSYYNTRLAMLT
-122 IDPDTGTC
+122 IDPDTGVC
-130 TELTNLD
+130 TELSNLQ
-137 LPQVPEGAE
+137 LPEVPEGAD

-200 HIAADG
+200 HVAADG

-215 DTNNEDNEDGMSGNL
+215 DTNADDTEDGMSSNL

-246 NNIYYVL
+246 NNIYVL

-267 YNGSLYRLNA
+267 YNGSLNRLNA

-317 PSNVWSILPGDDVY
+317 PPNVWSIFPGDDAY
-331 DFYYADNNNNIF
+331 DFYYAYNNNIY
-343 GYTAK
+343 GYAAK
-348 TDTKEKLVDWLAC
+348 TDTKDKLVDWLAC

-368 NGYAMLSDSRVAAL
+368 SGYAMLSDSRVAAL

-433 NDEYRINVIDYS
+433 NDEYRINVVDYS

-504 DYFVPQILNAL
+504 DYFVPQVMSAL

-570 KNMAL
+570 KNTAL

-631 VDDAMWDSDATR
+631 VDDAMWESDATR

-684 GSSFGLQM
+684 GSSFELQM

-794 DQILGVISNTHSVY
+794 DQILGVINSTRSVY

-835 ASMIQSRVN
+835 ANMIQSRVN

>member
-79 NQICAAGTTLYAS
+79 NQICAAGTTLYLTAS
-92 VGIQGEEIV
+92 MQGEEIT
-101 NSDPATGD
+101 NTDPDTGE
-109 TWSYYNTRLSMLT
+109 TWSYYDSRLGVLT
-122 IDPDTGTC
+122 IDPDTGIC
-130 TELTNLD
+130 TELSNLQ
-137 LPQVPEGAE
+137 LPEVPEGAE
-146 GSVDCYNMIG
+146 GSVNCYNMIG

-190 STDIGGSYLM
+190 FTDINGSYLM

-206 STIASIDLS
+206 STIASLDLS

-246 NNIYYVL
+246 NNIYVL

-267 YNGSLYRLNA
+267 YNGSLCRLNA

-317 PSNVWSILPGDDVY
+317 PSNVGSILPGDDAY
-331 DFYYADNNNNIF
+331 DFYYTYNNNIY
-343 GYTAK
+343 GYAAK

-368 NGYAMLSDSRVAAL
+368 SGYAMLSDSRVAAL

-433 NDEYRINVIDYS
+433 NDEYRINVVDYS

-504 DYFVPQILNAL
+504 DYFVPQVMSAL

-556 QLQEGATVFSNGWT
+556 QLQEGATVFSDGWT
-570 KNMAL
+570 KNTAL

-631 VDDAMWDSDATR
+631 VDDAMWESDATR
-643 ITNGKQLMSTIGMY
+643 ITNGKQLMSTTGMY

-684 GSSFGLQM
+684 GSSFELQM

-794 DQILGVISNTHSVY
+794 DQILGVINNTRSVY

>member
-58 AKYAYKADYFDLA
+58 AKYAYKADYLDLTM
-71 VPDGVQYV
+71 PDGVQYL
-79 NQICAAGTTLYAS
+79 NQLCAAGTTLYAS

-101 NSDPATGD
+101 NTDPDTGD
-109 TWSYYNTRLSMLT
+109 TWSYYDSRLGVLT
-122 IDPDTGTC
+122 IDPDTGIC
-130 TELTNLD
+130 TELSNLQ
-137 LPQVPEGAE
+137 LPEVPEGAE
-146 GSVDCYNMIG
+146 GSVNCYNMIG

-190 STDIGGSYLM
+190 STDINGSYLM

-206 STIASIDLS
+206 STIASLDLS

-246 NNIYYVL
+246 NNIYVL

-267 YNGSLYRLNA
+267 YNGSLCRLNA

-317 PSNVWSILPGDDVY
+317 PSNVGSILPGDDAY
-331 DFYYADNNNNIF
+331 DFYYTYNNNIY
-343 GYTAK
+343 GYAAK

-368 NGYAMLSDSRVAAL
+368 SGYAMLSDSRVAAL

-433 NDEYRINVIDYS
+433 NDEYRINVVDYS

-504 DYFVPQILNAL
+504 DYFVPQVMSAL

-556 QLQEGATVFSNGWT
+556 QLQEGATVFSDGWT
-570 KNMAL
+570 KNTAL

-603 LLAFCNS
+603 LLDFCNS

-631 VDDAMWDSDATR
+631 VDDAMWESDATR
-643 ITNGKQLMSTIGMY
+643 ITNGKQLMSTTGMY

-684 GSSFGLQM
+684 GSSFDLQM

-744 TEQYQLDENGEQ
+744 TEQYQLDEKGEQ

-794 DQILGVISNTHSVY
+794 DQILGVINSTRSVY

-835 ASMIQSRVN
+835 ANMIQSRVN

>member
-1 MNEKEYYMKTKR
+1 MKTKR
-13 MLALLLAALMI
+13 IFALLLAALMI

-31 SKDETKDPGKTDPG
+31 SKDGTKDPGKTDPG

-79 NQICAAGTTLYAS
+79 NQICAAGTTLYLTAS
-92 VGIQGEEIV
+92 MQGEEIT
-101 NSDPATGD
+101 NTDPDTGE
-109 TWSYYNTRLSMLT
+109 TWSYYNSRLGVLT
-122 IDPDTGTC
+122 IDPDTGIC
-130 TELTNLD
+130 TELSSLQ
-137 LPQVPEGAE
+137 LPEVPEGAE
-146 GSVDCYNMIG
+146 GSVNCYNMIG

-190 STDIGGSYLM
+190 STDINGSYLM

-206 STIASIDLS
+206 STIASLDLS

-246 NNIYYVL
+246 NNIYVL

-312 EKVKL
+312 KKVKL
-317 PSNVWSILPGDDVY
+317 PPNVGSILPGDDAY
-331 DFYYADNNNNIF
+331 DFYYTYNNNIY
-343 GYTAK
+343 GYAAK

-368 NGYAMLSDSRVAAL
+368 SGYAMLSDSRVAAL

-433 NDEYRINVIDYS
+433 NDEYRINVVDYS

-504 DYFVPQILNAL
+504 DYFVPQVMSAL

-570 KNMAL
+570 KNTAL

-623 YASSADIA
+623 YAPSADIA
-631 VDDAMWDSDATR
+631 VDDAMWESDATR

-664 NVYAIRD
+664 KVYAIRD

-684 GSSFGLQM
+684 GSSFELQM

-794 DQILGVISNTHSVY
+794 DQILGVINSTRSVY

-835 ASMIQSRVN
+835 ANMIQSRVN

>member
-79 NQICAAGTTLYAS
+79 NQICAAGTTLYLTAS
-92 VGIQGEEIV
+92 MQGEEIT
-101 NSDPATGD
+101 NTDPDTGE
-109 TWSYYNTRLSMLT
+109 TWSYYDSRLGVLT
-122 IDPDTGTC
+122 IDPDTGIC
-130 TELTNLD
+130 TELSNLQ
-137 LPQVPEGAE
+137 LPEVPEGAE
-146 GSVDCYNMIG
+146 GSVNCYNMIG

-190 STDIGGSYLM
+190 STDINGSYLM

-206 STIASIDLS
+206 STIASLDLS

-246 NNIYYVL
+246 NNIYVL

-267 YNGSLYRLNA
+267 YNGSLCRLNA

-317 PSNVWSILPGDDVY
+317 PSNVGSILSGDDAY
-331 DFYYADNNNNIF
+331 DFYYTYNNNIY
-343 GYTAK
+343 GYAAK

-368 NGYAMLSDSRVAAL
+368 SGYAMLSDSRVAAL

-433 NDEYRINVIDYS
+433 NDEYRINVVDYS

-504 DYFVPQILNAL
+504 DYFVPQVMSAL

-556 QLQEGATVFSNGWT
+556 QLQEGATVFSDGWT
-570 KNMAL
+570 KNTAL

-631 VDDAMWDSDATR
+631 VDDAMWESDATR
-643 ITNGKQLMSTIGMY
+643 ITNGKQLMSTTGMY

-684 GSSFGLQM
+684 GSSFELQM

-794 DQILGVISNTHSVY
+794 DQILGVINSTTSVY
-808 DYDQEILDIITD
+808 DYDQEILDIISD

>member
-1 MNEKEYYMKTKR
+1 MKTKR
-13 MLALLLAALMI
+13 IFALLLAALMI

-31 SKDETKDPGKTDPG
+31 SKDGTKDPGKTDPG

-58 AKYAYKADYFDLA
+58 EKYAYKADYLDLTM
-71 VPDGVQYV
+71 PDGVQYL

-101 NSDPATGD
+101 NTDPTTGE

-190 STDIGGSYLM
+190 STDINGSYLM

-206 STIASIDLS
+206 STIASLDLS

-246 NNIYYVL
+246 NNIYVL

-267 YNGSLYRLNA
+267 YNGSLCRLNA

-284 YNYTDDVNAADEN
+284 YNYTDDVNASDEN

-317 PSNVWSILPGDDVY
+317 PSNVWSIFPGDDAY
-331 DFYYADNNNNIF
+331 DFYYAYNNNIY
-343 GYTAK
+343 GYAAK
-348 TDTKEKLVDWLAC
+348 TDTKDKLVDWLAC

-368 NGYAMLSDSRVAAL
+368 SGYAMLSDSRVAAL
-382 MQDWST
+382 MQDWNT

-433 NDEYRINVIDYS
+433 NDEYRINVVDYS

-504 DYFVPQILNAL
+504 DYFVPQVMSAL

-570 KNMAL
+570 KNTAL

-631 VDDAMWDSDATR
+631 VDDAMWESDATR
-643 ITNGKQLMSTIGMY
+643 ITNGKQLMSTTGMY

-684 GSSFGLQM
+684 GSSFELQM

-794 DQILGVISNTHSVY
+794 DQILGVINSTRSVY

>member
-1 MNEKEYYMKTKR
+1 MKTKR
-13 MLALLLAALMI
+13 IFALLLAALMI

-31 SKDETKDPGKTDPG
+31 SKDGTKDPGKTDPG

-58 AKYAYKADYFDLA
+58 AKYAYQADYFDLA
-71 VPDGVQYV
+71 IPDGVQYV

-92 VGIQGEEIV
+92 VGIQGEEIT
-101 NSDPATGD
+101 NTDPDTGE
-109 TWSYYNTRLSMLT
+109 TWSYYNSRLGVLT
-122 IDPDTGTC
+122 IDPDTGIC
-130 TELTNLD
+130 TELSNLQ
-137 LPQVPEGAE
+137 LPEVPEGAE

-190 STDIGGSYLM
+190 STDINGSYLM

-206 STIASIDLS
+206 STIASLDLS

-246 NNIYYVL
+246 NNIYVL

-267 YNGSLYRLNA
+267 YNGSLCRLNA

-284 YNYTDDVNAADEN
+284 YNYTDDVNASDEN

-317 PSNVWSILPGDDVY
+317 PSNVWSIFPGDDAY
-331 DFYYADNNNNIF
+331 DFYYAYNNNIY
-343 GYTAK
+343 GYAAK

-368 NGYAMLSDSRVAAL
+368 SGYAMLSDSRVAAL

-408 KKVLTLACMYL
+408 KKVLTLAGMYL

-433 NDEYRINVIDYS
+433 NDEYRINVVDYS

-504 DYFVPQILNAL
+504 DYFVPQVMSAL

-570 KNMAL
+570 KNTAL

-684 GSSFGLQM
+684 GSSFELQM

-744 TEQYQLDENGEQ
+744 TEQYQLDEKGEQ

-794 DQILGVISNTHSVY
+794 DQILGVINSTRSVY

-835 ASMIQSRVN
+835 ANMIQSRVN